1 MILWVGGIV
10 AAALA
15 VTLAAEEARRGAAE
29 AARKV
34 ALYVASPGML
44 LTWLVGLAVLIPNF
58 SALYAK
64 AGWMHGKLTLVFI
77 ASGLTGALSGM
88 LRKIAAGDTDV
99 KLVRLRILT
108 IAIFVIAVIAIALV
122 RFQPGGIG

>member
-1 MILWVGGIV
+1 
-10 AAALA
+10 